1 MIRTAKEITELIQK
15 KSNNARLAYNREW
28 NRKYPS
34 KGKIAELKG
43 NMDAY
48 DDCIVLINSSKI
60 ILFLPIHSILLINSS
75 HLLDEDGRIAEARQL
90 VLDLRAQGKSIAD
103 IIKVLGI

>member
-1 MIRTAKEITELIQK
+1 MLRTTKEITELVQK
-15 KSNNARLAYNREW
+15 KSSNARLAYNREW

-34 KGKIAELKG
+34 KEKIAELKG

-48 DDCIVLINSSKI
+48 DDCI
-60 ILFLPIHSILLINSS
+60 LLISSS